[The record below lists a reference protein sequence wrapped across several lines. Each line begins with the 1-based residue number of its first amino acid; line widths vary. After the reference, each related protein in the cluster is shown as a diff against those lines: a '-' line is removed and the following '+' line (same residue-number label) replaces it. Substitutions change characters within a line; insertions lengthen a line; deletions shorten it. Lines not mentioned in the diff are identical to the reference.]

1 MENTDNYPLKIG
13 DHKKKLWVHGDCF
26 TGDKF
31 NLTKNYI
38 HYVDKPLLMH
48 SHNFYEINVVIK
60 GEGRYY
66 INNNFCDATLGSV
79 FITPPDVR
87 HGYFGNEVIE
97 VFHILLSLDFL
108 RRYSEELNS
117 LPGFSM
123 LFEIEPYLRSNLQ
136 KELFLTL
143 NKEQLGY
150 IMPSINKLLSYNN
163 SAYSG
168 IEIAKNAA
176 VIEIIAYFSK
186 LIFSRDTKI
195 SETDQAK
202 ENSVTAAIAKT
213 LEHIHSHFAEK
224 IKIEALAKSLN
235 MSRSTF
241 LRNFKAVCGITPLRY
256 QTELRIKKVKEL
268 LSYSNMPLS
277 DIAQECGFYDS
288 SHLIKIFTEFEK
300 QSPLNYRKG

>member
-1 MENTDNYPLKIG
+1 M
-13 DHKKKLWVHGDCF
+13 
-26 TGDKF
+26 
-31 NLTKNYI
+31 
-38 HYVDKPLLMH
+38 
-48 SHNFYEINVVIK
+48 
-60 GEGRYY
+60 
-66 INNNFCDATLGSV
+66 
-79 FITPPDVR
+79 
-87 HGYFGNEVIE
+87 
-97 VFHILLSLDFL
+97 LSLDFL

-163 SAYSG
+163 SAYRG

-268 LSYSNMPLS
+268 LSYSAMPLS